1 MIRNVVMVQLKAD
14 HDRAEIADLMD
25 RFAALDCPGTIS
37 YTIGADAGLR
47 DTGNWSFAIVADFVD
62 ADAYRGYDE
71 DEEHNRLRARLKP
84 MTEQIARLQFE
95 L

>member
-14 HDRAEIADLMD
+14 HDPAEVADLMD

-62 ADAYRGYDE
+62 VDAYRAYDA